1 MATRAWHSEDM
12 TAAERFQE
20 RLLDDVRSSPRYAPW
35 LDRGSSLAA
44 LSETPLPEPRS
55 YTWEYSNPNPWYEQN
70 ARGTDNRP
78 TAGKVVASG
87 DIRVA
92 DFDAADSPERGII
105 EANLNA
111 TIDRRRYPL
120 AAVNDVLLCA
130 GVFIEVPEGAR
141 DAEIELGH
149 LTSGFERVLL
159 IVGAGAEATFIESP
173 AAPTHRVVECLVG
186 TGASLRHL
194 RLQGAADSFEYQLV
208 STRVEAG
215 ASYRFGQYAQGSG
228 MRRNDVHIE
237 SAGDGADIG
246 IHGAWHL
253 SGRQHLDTQ
262 INVHHRIGGGTSR
275 QTVRGVVND
284 RAKAVFNGRIHIA
297 PDAQRTD
304 AALSAKHMLLA
315 RTAQAYAKPELE
327 IYANDV
333 RCAHGATMGEIDGD
347 ALFYLRSRGI
357 GEPVARNLLIAGF
370 LEEAMVDHGR
380 EEARRLLAPRKLS

>member
-1 MATRAWHSEDM
+1 M
-12 TAAERFQE
+12 TAAEQFQE
-20 RLLDDVRSSPRYAPW
+20 RLFDDARASPRYASW
-35 LDRGSSLAA
+35 LDRGPSLAA
-44 LSETPLPEPRS
+44 LADAPLPEPRS

-70 ARGTDNRP
+70 ARRTDNRP
-78 TAGKVVASG
+78 NAGKVVASG
-87 DIRVA
+87 GIRVA
-92 DFDAADSPERGII
+92 DFDAADSRERCII

-111 TIDRRRYPL
+111 TVDRRRYPL
-120 AAVNDVLLCA
+120 AAANDVLLCG
-130 GVFIEVPEGAR
+130 GVVIEVPERAR

-149 LTSGFERVLL
+149 LTGGFERVLL
-159 IVGAGAEATFIESP
+159 IVGAGAEATLVETP
-173 AAPTHRVVECLVG
+173 ASPTHRVVECLVG

-246 IHGAWHL
+246 IRGAWHL
-253 SGRQHLDTQ
+253 SGQQHLDTQ
-262 INVHHRIGGGTSR
+262 VNVHHGIGGGTSR

-297 PDAQRTD
+297 PGAQNTD

-357 GEPVARNLLIAGF
+357 GEPAARNLLIAGF
-370 LEEAMVDHGR
+370 LEEAMADHGR
-380 EEARRLLAPRKLS
+380 EEARALLTPRKLS